1 VRLAEPSVPD
11 SLRSVP
17 LFAYLEPDTV
27 GIIAAHGQ
35 LRVFE
40 AGQMLFRQG
49 DTGDSLYVILRGAL
63 RVYQSDEHGVEL
75 DLGRLQAGASLGEL
89 ALLDGGP
96 RSASV
101 AALEPT
107 TCFVLG
113 REAFLAQLHQLPGLL
128 AAVLANLTQTV
139 RKTSERLFEDELQRR
154 RIQAQMEIARYR
166 GLAQMVAGVAHEINT
181 PLGIVNTA
189 ASFVR
194 QRLTEDV
201 LNGLPHEPAAQGVVA
216 DIHEALRLMEANIN
230 RAHRLVQEFKKLS
243 ASQIHDEREMLD
255 LLGVI
260 EETVD
265 LFRISA
271 RQAGLIISVHDRVA
285 TPATRNWLGYRGY
298 LSQVLLNL
306 LTNVERYAYPNGAGG
321 RVDIDVERDD
331 AGGEPSF
338 VVSVRDF
345 GRGIAAPDL
354 PRVFDPFFTTGRDR
368 GGTGLG
374 LAIVHNLVTSGLG
387 GSVDILSS
395 LDSGTTVV
403 IRVPC
408 TAPAQPPQPN

>member
-1 VRLAEPSVPD
+1 MRLAEPSVPEA
-11 SLRSVP
+11 LRSVP

-27 GIIAAHGQ
+27 GVIAAHGQ

-63 RVYQSDEHGVEL
+63 RVFQSDEHGVEL
-75 DLGRLQAGASLGEL
+75 NLGTLQAGASLGEL

-101 AALEPT
+101 AALEPA

-113 REAFLAQLHQLPGLL
+113 REAFLAQLHQSPGLL
-128 AAVLANLTQTV
+128 AAMLANLTQTV
-139 RKTSERLFEDELQRR
+139 RKTSERLFEDELERR
-154 RIQAQMEIARYR
+154 RIQAEMEIARYR

-189 ASFVR
+189 ASLVR

-201 LNGLPHEPAAQGVVA
+201 LNGLAHEPAAQGVVA
-216 DIHEALRLMEANIN
+216 DMHEALRLMEANIN

-255 LLGVI
+255 LLGVV

-271 RQAGLIISVHDRVA
+271 RQAGLTISVHDRVA
-285 TPATRNWLGYRGY
+285 TPVARHWLGYRGY

-306 LTNVERYAYPNGAGG
+306 LTNVERYAYPTGAGG
-321 RVDIDVERDD
+321 RVDLDVERDD

-338 VVSVRDF
+338 IVSVRDF
-345 GRGIAAPDL
+345 GRGIATPDL

-403 IRVPC
+403 VRVPC
-408 TAPAQPPQPN
+408 TTPAPPPQPN

>member
-1 VRLAEPSVPD
+1 
-11 SLRSVP
+11 
-17 LFAYLEPDTV
+17 
-27 GIIAAHGQ
+27 
-35 LRVFE
+35 
-40 AGQMLFRQG
+40 M
-49 DTGDSLYVILRGAL
+49 
-63 RVYQSDEHGVEL
+63 YQSDEHGVEL
-75 DLGRLQAGASLGEL
+75 DLGTLQAGASLGEL

-139 RKTSERLFEDELQRR
+139 RKTSERLFEDELDRR
-154 RIQAQMEIARYR
+154 RIQAEMEIARYR

-201 LNGLPHEPAAQGVVA
+201 LNGLPHEPAPQGVVA
-216 DIHEALRLMEANIN
+216 DIQEALRLMEANIN

-285 TPATRNWLGYRGY
+285 TPAARHWLGYRGY

-306 LTNVERYAYPNGAGG
+306 LTNVERYAYPTG
-321 RVDIDVERDD
+321 

-354 PRVFDPFFTTGRDR
+354 PRVFNPFFTTGRDR

-408 TAPAQPPQPN
+408 TTPAQPPQPN